1 MTMTGRWKGFD
12 WEITRRKD
20 LDIIGD
26 NGMTYIFKAFRYVDG
41 KKQYHRESLV
51 KRYSKEH
58 KRVMYNNSFTTFL
71 STKQVDMAKHL
82 CGMFDNLLR

>member
-1 MTMTGRWKGFD
+1 MTGRWKGFD

-58 KRVMYNNSFTTFL
+58 KRVMYNNSFTTSL

-82 CGMFDNLLR
+82 CDMFDNLLRQ